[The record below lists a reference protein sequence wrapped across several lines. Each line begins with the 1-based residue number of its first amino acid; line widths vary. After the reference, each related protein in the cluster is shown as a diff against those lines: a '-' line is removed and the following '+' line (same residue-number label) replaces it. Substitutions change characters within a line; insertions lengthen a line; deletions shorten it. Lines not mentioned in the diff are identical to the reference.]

1 MELVLTVVQA
11 PPGTHSQDQQYV
23 LTTAGGTIGRA
34 ETSACHL
41 PCPDRVV
48 SSQHAS
54 IQYQGGQFC
63 LVDIS
68 KNGTEVNGNAAPKG
82 DGAPLALS
90 NGDVIQCGRF
100 QLSVALSNGAMAALP
115 KGLGNADFLSNAPAL
130 SPTPAFP
137 AAATASDSF
146 ATPKDAFAD
155 SIAAPASDSLDDW
168 LSSPS
173 SNANTPA
180 PTASTPPAAGMAGW
194 GTVAEKSKGEVCP
207 VEALGGDSFDE
218 PERDIFGNP
227 VNGSKEPKEDLSA
240 PSPSAWE
247 DDEWWKGESAISP
260 SPASSAHIHVN
271 PVSEAPPAPAIPTP
285 TPSPAPSP
293 TPRPSAA
300 PTFAPAAPPA
310 TADAFASSHQN
321 IDASNIDDVLGF
333 DSAPAAPADSMQIE
347 PAFPTETPS
356 SAAVVRQAA
365 TDTSD
370 SFGRHLGVNPKT
382 QLPEQELKTL
392 GAKIIRNTVS
402 RLMELIKAR
411 TNIKN
416 ELRVQHT
423 TLQAQDNNPL
433 KFSVTSDDAVGVL
446 FSESRSTSF
455 MAPDEAIDDSF
466 DDLSDHQI
474 AVMAGM
480 QAAYEH
486 MFKQFSPTKLEALF
500 NTKSGLLGNKRAA
513 NWEAFK
519 SHYQRLT
526 GDREATYNQLFGQT
540 FAKHYEQRLAELK
553 SQRMVRSPQSGGQ

>member
-11 PPGTHSQDQQYV
+11 PPDTQSQNQKYV

-48 SSQHAS
+48 SSQHAA

-63 LVDIS
+63 LVDTS
-68 KNGTEVNGNAAPKG
+68 KNGTELNGSPAPKAE
-82 DGAPLALS
+82 GAPLT
-90 NGDVIQCGRF
+90 NGDIIQCGRF
-100 QLSVALSNGAMAALP
+100 QLSVTLSSGEMAALP

-130 SPTPAFP
+130 SAAPAFP
-137 AAATASDSF
+137 VAAAPNGGFASSS
-146 ATPKDAFAD
+146 DAFTE
-155 SIAAPASDSLDDW
+155 SIANPSSDSLDDW
-168 LSSPS
+168 LGSPS
-173 SNANTPA
+173 SAANVPAQTANTPA
-180 PTASTPPAAGMAGW
+180 IAGAVAGW
-194 GTVAEKSKGEVCP
+194 GTVAEKKKQDVCP
-207 VEALGGDSFDE
+207 IEAFGGDDPGE

-227 VNGSKEPKEDLSA
+227 IGGSKEPAEDLSA
-240 PSPSAWE
+240 PSTNAWE

-260 SPASSAHIHVN
+260 SPASSAHIHIN
-271 PVSEAPPAPAIPTP
+271 PVSAAPAATP
-285 TPSPAPSP
+285 TPKP
-293 TPRPSAA
+293 TPKPSAA
-300 PTFAPAAPPA
+300 PTFAPSPAPVPAAK
-310 TADAFASSHQN
+310 DAFAGSHQN

-333 DSAPAAPADSMQIE
+333 GSAPAAPADNMQIE
-347 PAFPTETPS
+347 PAFPTETPRQDVRTPP
-356 SAAVVRQAA
+356 AASTNEAS
-365 TDTSD
+365 TNS
-370 SFGRHLGVNPKT
+370 SFGRDLGVNPKT
-382 QLPEQELKTL
+382 QLPEQELQTL
-392 GAKIIRNTVS
+392 SAKIIRNTVT

-433 KFSVTSDDAVGVL
+433 KFSVTSDDAIGVL

-455 MAPDEAIDDSF
+455 MGPDEAIEDSF
-466 DDLSDHQI
+466 DDLSDHQM

-500 NTKSGLLGNKRAA
+500 NTKGGLLGNKRAA

-519 SHYQRLT
+519 NHYQRLT
-526 GDREATYNQLFGQT
+526 TDREATYNQLFGQT
-540 FAKHYEQRLAELK
+540 FAKSYEQRLAESK
-553 SQRMVRSPQSGGQ
+553 GQRMVRTPNHGKQ